1 MLKKFKKNNNNDI
14 QLNLSVF
21 LLSTLETEELEENFG
36 DEAETGKSLR
46 F

>member
-1 MLKKFKKNNNNDI
+1 MLKKFIKNKNNDI

-21 LLSTLETEELEENFG
+21 LLSTLETEELEE
-36 DEAETGKSLR
+36 AETGKSLR